1 MGISKSKS
9 QGLLG
14 EPLVRAALAS
24 YGFAPTRTQ
33 VGLILRYVELLLLW
47 NQKINLTSLIRPRQ
61 MLERHF
67 GESIFAAQFV
77 TLSSGRLADV
87 GSGAGFPGLALK
99 IACPELSLVLVEA
112 NHKKA
117 AFLVEVKRLL
127 GLEGVEVICSRMEE
141 LAVRPGF
148 VVFVSARAVG
158 SFRQL
163 LLWSSRAL
171 PSNGK
176 LLLWLGSDEAVRLAE
191 TAGWAWRK
199 PVPIPGSRRRVLLI
213 GEPASG

>member
-9 QGLLG
+9 QALVG
-14 EPLVRAALAS
+14 EPLVRAALAT
-24 YGFAPTRTQ
+24 YGFSPTDAQ
-33 VGLILRYVELLLLW
+33 LDLILHYVELLLLW
-47 NQKINLTSLIRPRQ
+47 NQKINLTSLIGRRQ
-61 MLERHF
+61 ILERHF

-77 TLSSGRLADV
+77 PLSSGRLADV

-117 AFLVEVKRLL
+117 AFLVEVKRSL

-148 VVFVSARAVG
+148 VDFVSARAVG

-191 TAGWAWRK
+191 TAGWVWRK

-213 GEPASG
+213 GEPASS